1 MKNYD
6 ILIQDLRE
14 RVRLNDT
21 AGRLQT
27 ATVLERAADTIEE
40 LIRELP
46 PVQIGDEIYYAY
58 EWYEHPERGIVS
70 MLQQKADRSW
80 KFRISSQG
88 YCSGVS
94 DHPVSDLGKS
104 VFLTYDEA
112 ERYLASLK
120 EE

>member
-14 RVRLNDT
+14 RVRLND
-21 AGRLQT
+21 A
-27 ATVLERAADTIEE
+27 ATVLERAADAIEE

-80 KFRISSQG
+80 KFRISSLTSQG

-94 DHPVSDLGKS
+94 DYPVSDLGKS